1 MNLGAI
7 FVGHGLASDFRTI
20 NLIVPKEQV
29 IDTYEL
35 FWLRS
40 KGRYVVFP
48 TLLINRRLSLKFLAW
63 YLLDQSVQVGTHDS
77 IEDARTALL
86 LYQKYLELKEAGTL
100 QETLKDIY
108 DKGNSLGFRPPQ
120 TAEVPVSPTKSEFEG
135 AREIPVHV
143 PGSVTPM
150 RIMMRGG
157 DVRGMTGLANRP
169 LTADG
174 PASRGQRDANTPKE
188 I

>member
-1 MNLGAI
+1 MNYSGY
-7 FVGHGLASDFRTI
+7 
-20 NLIVPKEQV
+20 VPR
-29 IDTYEL
+29 DGMSAY
-35 FWLRS
+35 
-40 KGRYVVFP
+40 P

-63 YLLDQSVQVGTHDS
+63 YLLDQSVQVATHDS

-108 DKGNSLGFRPPQ
+108 EKGNSLGFRPPL
-120 TAEVPVSPTKSEFEG
+120 TAEVPVSPTRSDFEG
-135 AREIPVHV
+135 AREVPVHV

-157 DVRGMTGLANRP
+157 DVRGMAGLVNRP

-174 PASRGQRDANTPKE
+174 PASGGQGDANTSTE